1 MPRTVSYLTVI
12 LHALT
17 GGRAFDGDATSP
29 VGFLKLTTV
38 GRKSGQARTVELVYI
53 RDGDAYALAASNGGK
68 PSNPGWFFNL
78 QAHPEV
84 TIEAHGV
91 RSRATAKVADPA
103 RREEL
108 WARLTQIAPPYK
120 GYEKRI
126 QRVIPM
132 VIVRPH
138 GDADA

>member
-1 MPRTVSYLTVI
+1 MPQTINYFKI
-12 LHALT
+12 GLHVMT
-17 GGRAFDGDATSP
+17 GGLAFQGKPSDPA
-29 VGFLKLTTV
+29 GFLKLTTV
-38 GRKSGQARTVELVYI
+38 GRKSGQARTVRLVYI
-53 RDGDAYALAASNGGK
+53 RDGDAYALAASNAGK

-91 RSRATAKVADPA
+91 RQSATAEVADPA

-108 WARLTQIAPPYK
+108 WARLTQIAPQYK
-120 GYEKRI
+120 GYETRT

-132 VIVRPH
+132 VVVRPH
-138 GDADA
+138 G